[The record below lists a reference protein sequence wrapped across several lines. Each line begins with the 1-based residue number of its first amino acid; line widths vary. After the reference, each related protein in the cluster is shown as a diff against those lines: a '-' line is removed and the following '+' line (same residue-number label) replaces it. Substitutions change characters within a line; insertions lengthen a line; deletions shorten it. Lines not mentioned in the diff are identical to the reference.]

1 MKLIQYIKNK
11 LKRKKMKIEVGKTY
25 KVVTTPNGKQSSHG
39 LGASQGQCLDVVV
52 KVTKEHKC
60 GGGGQTQYTCSV
72 ITYNGQSYQGQYNY
86 YEYELKPNAI
96 NLETIEEDIKGAK
109 DKMVELE
116 TEIKDLEE
124 KKQFLITQKIE
135 EFSDEDFKAYQV
147 LKVMGIDDINK
158 AKQITKIL
166 GR

>member
-25 KVVTTPNGKQSSHG
+25 KVVTTPKGKQSSSG
-39 LGASQGQCLDVVV
+39 LGVSQGQCLDVVV
-52 KVTKEHKC
+52 KVTKEHKGC
-60 GGGGQTQYTCSV
+60 GGGQTQYTCSV
-72 ITYNGQSYQGQYNY
+72 ITYNGQSYQAQYNY
-86 YEYELKPNAI
+86 YEYELKPNVI